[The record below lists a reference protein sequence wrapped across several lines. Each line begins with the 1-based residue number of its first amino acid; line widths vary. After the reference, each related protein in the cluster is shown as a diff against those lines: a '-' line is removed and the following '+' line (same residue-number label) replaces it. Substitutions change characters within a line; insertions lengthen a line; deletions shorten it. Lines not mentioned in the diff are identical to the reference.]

1 MKTALIVSLALLSAP
16 LFAQVYT
23 PTPPGA
29 PAAVPRA
36 RRAPQSEADPSAELN
51 RNLTVRLEGEVAKNL
66 KIDISV
72 TGTGPK
78 WIMDQMVGDDDS
90 ALTCEY
96 QVEEKE
102 GAFRVTYSVGVRVA
116 VPSSRPAGPVP
127 AGAPGQPQPFQ
138 PGVSITYRD
147 CVIRGTVACRLG
159 EPVEILRNGNQRL
172 KLALEVPAAAETAS
186 PPPAPGTAPK

>member
-23 PTPPGA
+23 PTPAEA
-29 PAAVPRA
+29 PRV
-36 RRAPQSEADPSAELN
+36 RRMPQPEAEPSAELD

-66 KIDISV
+66 KIDLAV

-78 WIMDQMVGDDDS
+78 WVMDQMVGDDDS

-102 GAFRVTYSVGVRVA
+102 GAFRVTYSIGVRVA
-116 VPSSRPAGPVP
+116 ITMPSSRPAGP
-127 AGAPGQPQPFQ
+127 AIPGQPQPPQ
-138 PGVSITYRD
+138 PGASISYRD

-159 EPVEILRNGNQRL
+159 EPVEILKNGNQRL
-172 KLALEVPAAAETAS
+172 KLALEGPPAAETAS

>member
-23 PTPPGA
+23 PTPPGTS
-29 PAAVPRA
+29 PAAPGVRRA
-36 RRAPQSEADPSAELN
+36 RQPEAEPSAELD
-51 RNLTVRLEGEVAKNL
+51 RNLTVRLEGEMTKNL
-66 KIDISV
+66 KIDLAV

-78 WIMDQMVGDDDS
+78 WVMDQMVGDDDS

-102 GAFRVTYSVGVRVA
+102 GAFRVTYSIGVRVA
-116 VPSSRPAGPVP
+116 ITMPSSRPAGP
-127 AGAPGQPQPFQ
+127 AIPGQPQPPQ
-138 PGVSITYRD
+138 PGASISYRD

-159 EPVEILRNGNQRL
+159 EPVEILKNGNQRL
-172 KLALEVPAAAETAS
+172 KLALEGPPAAETAS